1 MWVAMDKIVSSA
13 EDMLVSL
20 LDGRKGDNH
29 GIVIIPYSVSAKVF
43 VCFTYTYDNGSTILG
58 IATSI
63 DWVCGITR
71 LKFNCG
77 IQFLDNLIAP
87 QILRDSDAFGI
98 G

>member
-1 MWVAMDKIVSSA
+1 MDKIVSSA
-13 EDMLVSL
+13 EDVFFSL
-20 LDGRKGDNH
+20 LERREGDNH
-29 GIVIIPYSVSAKVF
+29 GIVIIPYTISAKVF

-71 LKFNCG
+71 LQFNCG
-77 IQFLDNLIAP
+77 IQFLDNLITP
-87 QILRDSDAFGI
+87 HILSNRDVLSI

>member
-1 MWVAMDKIVSSA
+1 MRVAMDKIVSSA
-13 EDMLVSL
+13 EDVFFSL
-20 LDGRKGDNH
+20 LERREGDNH
-29 GIVIIPYSVSAKVF
+29 GIVIIPYTISAKVF

-71 LKFNCG
+71 LQFNCG
-77 IQFLDNLIAP
+77 IQFLDNLITP
-87 QILRDSDAFGI
+87 QIFRDSDAFGI